1 MTRLKLSV
9 TNCARSSAGQS
20 VGLRSRMSQ
29 VRFLS
34 SAPTL
39 SQVAKGLQL
48 LYYFVTFLKKLIFRA
63 NIVHFIGDLIWQ
75 VYKKQ
80 SIRRG
85 FLTAYILDSEGK
97 PTNIKLFNELN
108 RDILQNLMLLLWN
121 VNYQYRMNTRRLKLN
136 SVCLSI
142 IY

>member
-39 SQVAKGLQL
+39 SQALKGLQP

-121 VNYQYRMNTRRLKLN
+121 VNYQYKKIKAKQRLPKYYL
-136 SVCLSI
+136 LI
-142 IY
+142 